1 MCQAGVVVGI
11 DAHPVEVQVRLTR
24 GLPRFDIVGLPETAV
39 KEARLRV
46 SSAIDACQFAFPQR
60 RVLLNMAPADLRKS
74 GTAFDLAIAIGVLC
88 TSGSCAPNLLAGT
101 LIIGE
106 LSLTGELRGVSGALA
121 QLRSAR
127 DRGLVRAILPVD
139 NAPEAVLMSGIE
151 ILCAKDLK
159 EVVGFL
165 NGVSALPDVNT
176 LAGDTVPHPSR
187 SLIEDMADIRGQA
200 IAKRALEIAAVGH
213 HNVLL
218 TGPPGAGKT
227 MLARRLRGI
236 LAPPTREESLL
247 IATVAG
253 VARPYLGSVP
263 GHIERPFRSP
273 HHTISDVAMMGGGVP
288 VRPGEVTLAHG
299 GVLFLDEL
307 AEFRSN
313 VIEALRTTMEQGEI
327 HIARSLYRVI
337 LPAKPLLVGAMNPC
351 PCGYAGD
358 RKHICTC
365 SVDRIARYRGKVS
378 GPLLDRFDIHV
389 YVPAVKIRELSQSQ
403 TAEKSADIAGR
414 VNAAQAFAQE
424 RLGSGRGNGEP
435 YPLRSQVASLLERA
449 AEHFGLSARAWDK
462 VLRVARSI
470 ADLERAEHI
479 EADHVAEAFQ
489 YRFVDRSH
497 RSAEASMGTSV
508 LEAMPKN

>member
-1 MCQAGVVVGI
+1 MCQAGVVLGI

-60 RVLLNMAPADLRKS
+60 RVLLNLAPADLRKS
-74 GTAFDLAIAIGVLC
+74 GTAFDLAIAIAVLC
-88 TSGSCAPNLLAGT
+88 TSGGCAPNLLAGT

-106 LSLTGELRGVSGALA
+106 LSLTGEVRGISGALA

-127 DRGLVRAILPVD
+127 DRGLGRAIVPLE
-139 NAPEAVLMSGIE
+139 NAAEAQFMSGIE

-165 NGVSALPDVNT
+165 NGVSTLPEAQSLNGDV
-176 LAGDTVPHPSR
+176 AGPCQTQSPT
-187 SLIEDMADIRGQA
+187 EDMADIRGQA

-227 MLARRLRGI
+227 MLARRLPGI

-253 VARPYLGSVP
+253 VARSYSGSA
-263 GHIERPFRSP
+263 HDQCQRPFRSP

-313 VIEALRTTMEQGEI
+313 AIEALRTTMEQGEI
-327 HIARSLYRVI
+327 HIARSLYRVT
-337 LPAKPLLVGAMNPC
+337 LPAKPLVVAAMNPC

-358 RKHICTC
+358 AKHICTC
-365 SVDRIARYRGKVS
+365 SIDRIARYRSKVS

-389 YVPAVKIRELSQSQ
+389 HVPAVKIRDLSQAK
-403 TAEKSADIAGR
+403 TAEKSTEIAQR
-414 VNAAQAFAQE
+414 VSLAQSFAQS
-424 RLGSGRGNGEP
+424 RHSCMGKLN
-435 YPLRSQVASLLERA
+435 PLRSQVARVMERA

-462 VLRVARSI
+462 VIRVARSI
-470 ADLERAEHI
+470 ADLEQTTHI
-479 EADHVAEAFQ
+479 EAEHVAEAFQ
-489 YRFVDRSH
+489 YRFVDRSQH
-497 RSAEASMGTSV
+497 AKTSMATSM
-508 LEAMPKN
+508 LEAMPEH